1 MLLQRRITTP
11 LSENNND
18 DAAAWNF
25 DAQCGHRPEALG
37 RPCVGGTW
45 RISSPSKETTSAN
58 PDLVKRIRLDA
69 SLNEQRPEG
78 YYGSFPVGYTDGP
91 FLKPRAA
98 EVASNTGTEQTYA

>member
-1 MLLQRRITTP
+1 MWASTGSTP
-11 LSENNND
+11 PSL
-18 DAAAWNF
+18 
-25 DAQCGHRPEALG
+25 CGRDLEDFIAFKEA
-37 RPCVGGTW
+37 
-45 RISSPSKETTSAN
+45 TSAN